1 MRKVLFVALSLL
13 ASVGLVALGS
23 SAESE
28 GLKGDYVE
36 ARTASVFAGACHY
49 NGELTTTGR
58 DAVMAWSFTS
68 GGWRGVNLAGVRV
81 LAVVGADENLAS
93 EGAPHRAEIVIDS
106 EASDAQSA
114 AVLDLLKSKYAA
126 SLGNILTV
134 RRLPVGFRREGES
147 FTVSASGVASLNVN
161 AMPNHECCRMPH
173 LVWYAPLVP
182 LGDRKVGYTK
192 KALYAGGAAGEAWQR
207 SGENSAFY
215 GSFSL

>member
-81 LAVVGADENLAS
+81 LAVVSADENLAS